1 MWEKLLEPDGLVS
14 KSVLAAASVP
24 VASYVVPMWGAPLS
38 SFGLAALG
46 SFMSYAWN
54 KPEDSRKM
62 LVFKSISVTLF
73 SVSLVVVMPDIL
85 GWDLRPESQ
94 PPLAFI
100 VATFGRQI
108 IMGLRK
114 AAPIASE
121 AIAGIFG
128 NRGNY
133 RSSEDYGDRPDDRDE
148 IKPDGPRKTNEPP
161 EGY

>member
-1 MWEKLLEPDGLVS
+1 MWEKLLDPEGLVS
-14 KSVLAAASVP
+14 KSALATVSVP

-46 SFMSYAWN
+46 AFMSYAWN
-54 KPEDSRKM
+54 KPEASRKM
-62 LVFKSISVTLF
+62 LLFKSISVTLF

-85 GWDLRPESQ
+85 GWDLQPESQ

-108 IMGLRK
+108 IVGLRK

-128 NRGNY
+128 NRGRY
-133 RSSEDYGDRPDDRDE
+133 QASDDYGDHLEDRDD
-148 IKPDGPRKTNEPP
+148 INSDRPRKTNEPP